1 VSTIKDVAKLAGVST
16 ATVSRVINSPERVN
30 PKTKESVYRAMKIC
44 RYKYNA
50 LAGGFATKRSH
61 TIGLIVPTITN
72 PVFSESTRGV
82 QDFAN
87 EKGYQVILG
96 NSDYQ
101 YEKESTL
108 IDVFRERQVDGLII
122 TSTDLDGSALY
133 NLLNDAFPFVLLYSS
148 VKNGPMSCIGVDNF
162 SGGYLATKHLVDLN
176 HRRIG
181 MLAGEFHFSDRSFN
195 RWRGYKKCLKDHR
208 ILYEAD
214 LLVQTD
220 YGLEAGKEGFKRL
233 FSKENQPTA
242 IFCSN
247 DILAIG
253 AIEGARQ
260 LGLKVPQDLSIIGFD
275 DMQISSFISPTLS
288 TITQPT
294 YEMGRMGAEVL
305 INRLD
310 NKLPKP
316 VHKFLD
322 IKLVAREST
331 SKMDP
336 KKVIQAA

>member
-1 VSTIKDVAKLAGVST
+1 MSTIKDVAKLAGVST
-16 ATVSRVINSPERVN
+16 ATVSRVINSPGRVN
-30 PKTKESVYRAMKIC
+30 PKTLESVYRAMKIC

-50 LAGGFATKRSH
+50 LARGFATKRSY

-72 PVFSESTRGV
+72 PVFSDSTRGV

-87 EKGYQVILG
+87 EKGYHVILG

-122 TSTDLDGSALY
+122 TSTDLEGNALK

-148 VKNGPMSCIGVDNF
+148 VKNGQMSCIGVDNF
-162 SGGYLATKHLVDLN
+162 SGGYLAAKHLVDLN
-176 HRRIG
+176 HCRIG
-181 MLAGEFHFSDRSFN
+181 MLAGKFHFSDRSFN
-195 RWRGYKKCLKDHR
+195 RWCGYKKCLKDHR
-208 ILYEAD
+208 IFYDAD
-214 LLVQTD
+214 LVVQTR
-220 YGLEAGKEGFKRL
+220 YGLEEGKEGLKKI
-233 FSKENQPTA
+233 FSKGDPPTA
-242 IFCSN
+242 VFCSN
-247 DILAIG
+247 DMLAIG

-260 LGLKVPQDLSIIGFD
+260 LGLRVPQNVSIIGFD

-294 YEMGRMGAEVL
+294 YEMGRTGAEVL
-305 INRLD
+305 LNRLE
-310 NKLPKP
+310 NKLQEP

>member
-1 VSTIKDVAKLAGVST
+1 MSTIKDVAKLAGVST
-16 ATVSRVINSPERVN
+16 ATVSRVINSPGRVN
-30 PKTKESVYRAMKIC
+30 PKTKQSVYRAMEIC

-50 LAGGFATKRSH
+50 LARGFATKRSH

-82 QDFAN
+82 QDFSN
-87 EKGYQVILG
+87 ENGYHVILG

-101 YEKESTL
+101 NEKESKL

-122 TSTDLDGSALY
+122 TSTDLEGSALQ
-133 NLLNDAFPFVLLYSS
+133 NLLNEEFPFVLLYSS
-148 VKNGPMSCIGVDNF
+148 VKNGPMSCVGVDNF
-162 SGGYLATKHLVDLN
+162 SGGYLAAKHLVDLN

-195 RWRGYKKCLKDHR
+195 RWGGYKKCLEDHQ
-208 ILYEAD
+208 IVYDAD
-214 LLVQTD
+214 MVIQTR
-220 YGLEAGKEGFKRL
+220 YGLEEGKEGFKRF

-242 IFCSN
+242 VFCSN
-247 DILAIG
+247 DMLAIG

-260 LGLKVPQDLSIIGFD
+260 LGLRVPEDVSIIGFD

-288 TITQPT
+288 TIIQPT

-305 INRLD
+305 LNRIN
-310 NKLPKP
+310 NTLPEP
-316 VHKFLD
+316 VHKFLA

-336 KKVIQAA
+336 